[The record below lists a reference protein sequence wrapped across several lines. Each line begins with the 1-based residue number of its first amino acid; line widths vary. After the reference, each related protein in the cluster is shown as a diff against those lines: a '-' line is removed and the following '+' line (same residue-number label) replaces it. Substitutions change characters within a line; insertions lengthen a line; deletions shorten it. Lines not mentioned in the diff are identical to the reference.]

1 MVKCSRCGVEIA
13 DSFELCPNCGND
25 LKKDETTK
33 NTDSEV
39 QINESAEVSKTC
51 PKCGSTFEN
60 GEEFCSECGQSL
72 SPIKKSSKEDIL
84 SSIDFLKVGTLSL
97 IAAIISAILSV
108 IFLAILN
115 MQNYNIFNMP
125 FFPFA
130 FYLAI
135 FLSVAF
141 FAALQKNYYEAIVL
155 SLIVGILMAIL
166 EGFLVS
172 LVLNNYGY
180 ELYFGYHPLEFII
193 LSIIIGFLSNYFLK
207 DYLSTYIKIDH
218 LF

>member
-84 SSIDFLKVGTLSL
+84 SSIDFLTVIVKSDDESMNK
-97 IAAIISAILSV
+97 AARKLGLRLVFAILLFFVPS
-108 IFLAILN
+108 ITNAILD
-115 MQNYNIFNMP
+115 IFG
-125 FFPFA
+125 
-130 FYLAI
+130 LT
-135 FLSVAF
+135 SQSTCG
-141 FAALQKNYYEAIVL
+141 LQQ
-155 SLIVGILMAIL
+155 
-166 EGFLVS
+166 
-172 LVLNNYGY
+172 
-180 ELYFGYHPLEFII
+180 
-193 LSIIIGFLSNYFLK
+193 
-207 DYLSTYIKIDH
+207 
-218 LF
+218 